1 MALPE
6 PKHQAH
12 AVRTTPQGSPLVG
25 RPIHQEIAYGSA
37 WSVVRRLADQPGLA
51 FLDSA
56 MTHQEVGRY
65 SFVAADPVATISSL
79 DGLRDAMAR
88 FPLQHVEGIPPFQ
101 GGAAG
106 YLSYEAARSCEPRLA
121 EHTPPSRI
129 PAVDFRIYDRIVA
142 FDHLEERAFAV
153 STGYPE
159 RDQTARVAW
168 AAHRLEE
175 LLRQLGGIAA
185 PRSGHRIIRD
195 WQSSF
200 SRSEYEAAVR
210 RTVEYILDGDI
221 FQANITQRFS
231 APVPGGFDPLLF
243 YETLRQRNPAPF
255 AAYLG
260 FGDVVVASSSP
271 ERLVRFDGMTAEAR
285 PIKGT
290 RRRDQ
295 DPGKDAEHKEA
306 LLGSRKDRAE
316 NVMIVDLLR
325 NDLSRVCDPGSIE
338 VPVLCGL
345 ESYASVH
352 HLTSVITGRL
362 AAAYSAIDLVDA
374 VFPGGSI
381 TGAPKLRAMEI
392 IAELERAPRN
402 LYCGSLGYLGFS
414 GRMDLNICIRTALFH
429 RGIATVE
436 TGGGITRRSD
446 PATEYDESLDKIAPI
461 LQTFEEP

>member
-1 MALPE
+1 MAPPE
-6 PKHQAH
+6 PKHQAD
-12 AVRTTPQGSPLVG
+12 AVRTTTRGSPLVG

-37 WSVVRRLADQPGLA
+37 WNVVRRLADQPGLA

-56 MTHQEVGRY
+56 MTHPEVGRY

-106 YLSYEAARSCEPRLA
+106 YLSYEAARSLEPRLA
-121 EHTPPSRI
+121 ERMPPSQI
-129 PAVDFRIYDRIVA
+129 PAVDFRIYDRVVA
-142 FDHLEERAFAV
+142 FDHLEARAFAV

-159 RDQTARVAW
+159 QNETAREAR

-175 LLRQLGGIAA
+175 LLRQLSGTTA

-200 SRSEYEAAVR
+200 SRRAYEAAVR

-231 APVPGGFDPLLF
+231 APVPSGFDPLLF
-243 YETLRQRNPAPF
+243 YETLRQRNAAPF
-255 AAYLG
+255 AAYLD
-260 FGDVVVASSSP
+260 FGEVVAASSSP

-295 DPGKDAEHKEA
+295 DPRKDAEHKES

-325 NDLSRVCDPGSIE
+325 NDMSRVCDPGSID

-362 AAAYSAIDLVDA
+362 AAGNSAIDLVDA

-402 LYCGSLGYLGFS
+402 LYCGSLGYVGFS
-414 GRMDLNICIRTALFH
+414 GRLDLNICIRTALFH
-429 RGIATVE
+429 QGTATVE

-446 PATEYDESLDKIAPI
+446 PAAEYDESLDKIAPI
-461 LQTFEEP
+461 LQAFEEL